1 MIRFFCLKHFATLKH
16 NGNVRGTG
24 IFHKTWKRDLFSFF
38 PHMENQLSS
47 DHLMNN
53 PFFTTDLQCQLCNIL
68 GFNIC
73 VGLSGLSFFSLVYL
87 SSHEPLPY
95 YLVTQD
101 TFALQKCLGNG
112 TSCSS
117 MQILESVCQVTQKTL
132 LKFWFKSVL
141 NL

>member
-16 NGNVRGTG
+16 NGNVGGTG

-53 PFFTTDLQCQLCNIL
+53 PFFTTDLKCQLCNIL

-73 VGLSGLSFFSLVYL
+73 VGLSGLSVLFTGLFVKSWAITILPCYTVHLRSSEVSWQWNILLLYANIRISLPSYSKNTV
-87 SSHEPLPY
+87 E
-95 YLVTQD
+95 
-101 TFALQKCLGNG
+101 
-112 TSCSS
+112 
-117 MQILESVCQVTQKTL
+117 ILI
-132 LKFWFKSVL
+132 
-141 NL
+141 